1 MVVFELAVLLAISSV
16 AAFPCWRYSAEWGYL
31 PSAAA
36 GSLLLVVMLV
46 AVTDKAPDRL
56 ARHGVAAP
64 TVKVAAAPTTDADR
78 RRGVKSVNATR
89 PISQ

>member
-1 MVVFELAVLLAISSV
+1 
-16 AAFPCWRYSAEWGYL
+16 
-31 PSAAA
+31 
-36 GSLLLVVMLV
+36 MLM

-56 ARHGVAAP
+56 ARHSVAAP

-78 RRGVKSVNATR
+78 RRSVESVTATT

>member
-1 MVVFELAVLLAISSV
+1 
-16 AAFPCWRYSAEWGYL
+16 
-31 PSAAA
+31 
-36 GSLLLVVMLV
+36 
-46 AVTDKAPDRL
+46 
-56 ARHGVAAP
+56 VAAP